1 MDARGDV
8 RDNGRRS
15 APRPCPGA
23 VPRLCEFAVTP
34 TSVDRCIA
42 VAAHGRRC
50 QQTTYRGSPY
60 CWHHTQ
66 SRKVWAPSRMGAA
79 RPRRAPD
86 AGSLPASEVPI
97 LAGEAVLDERA
108 VVTAT
113 ELARVLSP
121 DQLTA
126 LHEFLRD
133 EGDGVFRIDRA
144 GGAITRA
151 ELDRRLGRTRAPQG
165 GAR

>member
-66 SRKVWAPSRMGAA
+66 SRKVPAPSRTRSPQRPPAA
-79 RPRRAPD
+79 TAQPARRNQTPLEQVAAALSDDQLRALARFLDHTPDGTFRIEKVDGHVVEARAPHTSPYPRRRMPMAP
-86 AGSLPASEVPI
+86 G
-97 LAGEAVLDERA
+97 
-108 VVTAT
+108 VTSAQG
-113 ELARVLSP
+113 RP
-121 DQLTA
+121 
-126 LHEFLRD
+126 LR
-133 EGDGVFRIDRA
+133 
-144 GGAITRA
+144 
-151 ELDRRLGRTRAPQG
+151 
-165 GAR
+165 